1 MANFTIGI
9 DLGKI
14 VDYTAL
20 AVTERIIAAKEVIFK
35 GEGSEIQEDDHYQT
49 RYIKRWPLGTE
60 YPAIISEVGDIIR
73 RGQLQDAEIIIDGT
87 GVGRKVVELFQIAY
101 QRQLL
106 GNNWPRGYVITG
118 GRKATKTEV
127 PKSELVSKMQ
137 AILQTGRYKV
147 VQSPEGRLLKAE
159 LQNFSAKFTTAGNE
173 TWENA
178 REGDHDDIVLA
189 VALSCWYKH
198 YHGEPRYM
206 DGSKIDEKASLA

>member
-20 AVTERIIAAKEVIFK
+20 AVTERIVAAREVWRD
-35 GEGSEIQEDDHYQT
+35 GGSEIQEDDNYQT
-49 RYIKRWPLGTE
+49 RHIKRWPLGTE
-60 YPAIISEVGDIIR
+60 YPVIIRDVGDIIR
-73 RGQLQDAEIIIDGT
+73 RGQLHEAEIIIDGT
-87 GVGRKVVELFQIAY
+87 GVGKKVVELFQIAY
-101 QRQLL
+101 QRGLL
-106 GNNWPRGYVITG
+106 GHNWPRGYVITG

-159 LQNFSAKFTTAGNE
+159 LQNFSAKFTVSGNE

-206 DGSKIDEKASLA
+206 DGNLIDEKASVA